1 MTGDRE
7 QILRTIREGLQQAV
21 LPEARLELPIN
32 HAPRAAA
39 NVDTFIA
46 ELTRIA
52 GRVIRVNTA
61 REAAQTVADLCL
73 ERGWQEALAW
83 ALDEIACEGLAES
96 LAQAGVQVIQ
106 DDTAGPRALAHIPVG
121 LTGAEAALA
130 ESGTLVL
137 RKRPRR
143 SALASLLPPVH
154 IALMPTSR
162 IVPDIVSYFEGLAD
176 AAATIRDTSNLVFI
190 SGPSRTGDI
199 EQVLTLGVHGPKE
212 LIVILWDDTKPL
224 K

>member
-21 LPEARLELPIN
+21 LPEARPERPIN

-39 NVDTFIA
+39 NVDTFMA

-52 GRVIRVNTA
+52 GHVIRVHTA
-61 REAAQTVADLCL
+61 REAAQTVAELCL

-83 ALDEIACEGLAES
+83 ELDEIECDGLAEA

-106 DDTAGPRALAHIPVG
+106 DDAAGPRALAHIPVG

-162 IVPDIVSYFEGLAD
+162 IVPDIVSYFEGLD
-176 AAATIRDTSNLVFI
+176 NAAATIRDTSNLIFI

-212 LIVILWDDTKPL
+212 LIVILWDEYEIA
-224 K
+224 

>member
-21 LPEARLELPIN
+21 LPEVRSDRPIN
-32 HAPRAAA
+32 HVPRAAA
-39 NVDTFIA
+39 NVDTFMA
-46 ELTRIA
+46 ELIRIA
-52 GRVIRVNTA
+52 GHVIRVHTA
-61 REAAQTVADLCL
+61 QEAAQTVAELCL

-83 ALDEIACEGLAES
+83 ELDEIECDGLAEA

-106 DDTAGPRALAHIPVG
+106 DDAAGPRALAHIPVG

-162 IVPDIVSYFEGLAD
+162 IVPDIVSYFEGLD
-176 AAATIRDTSNLVFI
+176 NAAATIRDTSNLIFI

-212 LIVILWDDTKPL
+212 LIVILWDEYEIA
-224 K
+224 

>member
-1 MTGDRE
+1 MTDDRE

-21 LPEARLELPIN
+21 LPEARSERPIN

-39 NVDTFIA
+39 NVDTFMA
-46 ELTRIA
+46 ELIRIA
-52 GRVIRVNTA
+52 GHVIRVHTA
-61 REAAQTVADLCL
+61 REAAQTVAELCL

-83 ALDEIACEGLAES
+83 ELDEIECDGLAEA

-106 DDTAGPRALAHIPVG
+106 DDAAGPRALAHIPVG

-137 RKRPRR
+137 PKRPRR

-162 IVPDIVSYFEGLAD
+162 IVPDIVSYFEGLD
-176 AAATIRDTSNLVFI
+176 NAAATIRDTSNLIFI

-212 LIVILWDDTKPL
+212 LIVILWDEYEIA
-224 K
+224 